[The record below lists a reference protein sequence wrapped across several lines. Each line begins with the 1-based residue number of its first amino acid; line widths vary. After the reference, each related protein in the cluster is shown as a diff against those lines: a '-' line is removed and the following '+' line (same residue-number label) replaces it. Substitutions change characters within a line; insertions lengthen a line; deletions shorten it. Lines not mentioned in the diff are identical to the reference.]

1 MAAQDVEYIFNT
13 GVLIMNYFDI
23 TENISTT
30 DQILR
35 MFAGTLLLLAAIT
48 TAIPDVHPSI
58 FPMIAAYLVLTAIM
72 KWDPAGYVIE
82 VVLRILGPI
91 DAPTSASQRKLTF
104 NMPQ

>member
-1 MAAQDVEYIFNT
+1 MAAQDVEYIFNI
-13 GVLIMNYFDI
+13 GAPNMNYFAI
-23 TENISTT
+23 TENVSIT

-35 MFAGTLLLLAAIT
+35 TLVGTLLLLAAIT
-48 TAIPDVHPSI
+48 GAIPDVHPSI